1 MCSFVPV
8 LPEIILIK
16 ILRTEKHD
24 RILWRS
30 RQDGRNSKAY

>member
-24 RILWRS
+24 RDILNKRVACMS
-30 RQDGRNSKAY
+30 